1 MTTVNHTTVSNESP
15 PETVSGMAIS
25 LAFWLCLVL
34 SAALFAVVAL
44 SPKFLVYLQLRG
56 QFDAN
61 QVRLVSLETQA
72 ERLQR
77 VIDAIRNDKDFASE
91 LTRIEFDAVRPD
103 EEVIPVD
110 STLELDNRAL
120 AVPESAMEPARK
132 WYAPIV
138 QFVANDRN
146 TRVTL
151 LGSAAILIVIS
162 FTILQPAGAEQVT
175 TGVHRANSIWRS
187 LLSRYLRQ
195 A

>member
-1 MTTVNHTTVSNESP
+1 MTTASHTTVNNESP

-25 LAFWLCLVL
+25 LAFWLCLAL

-61 QVRLVSLETQA
+61 QVRLVNLETQA

-91 LTRIEFDAVRPD
+91 LTRIEFDAIRPD

-120 AVPESAMEPARK
+120 AAPESATEPARK

-162 FTILQPAGAEQVT
+162 FTILQPSGAEQVT